1 MALWQIMFFDLFICV
16 VESLNQ
22 AISDGVGRGLKSVL
36 ESEVE
41 SSLGTGVFNMIDYLT
56 LDLADVSA

>member
-1 MALWQIMFFDLFICV
+1 MFFDLFICV

-41 SSLGTGVFNMIDYLT
+41 SSFGTGVFNMINYLT